1 LLPQRLHW
9 QPSGDFCGRFLPI
22 SLIRL
27 DISRYNDYFNIMS
40 SLMEELKQTKPFEH
54 IEEEVFLNLQRT
66 AQALSSSTT
75 GIFKSVDLTPVQ
87 YNVLRILRG
96 SLKTGL
102 LCGEISERLV
112 TKDSDITR
120 LLDRLENRGLV
131 MRERDTKDRRA
142 VISRITEKGLKVLTE
157 LDEPM
162 INCIKE
168 QFSHFGD
175 GQLKQL
181 NDLLEL
187 ARNKAK

>member
-1 LLPQRLHW
+1 
-9 QPSGDFCGRFLPI
+9 
-22 SLIRL
+22 
-27 DISRYNDYFNIMS
+27 
-40 SLMEELKQTKPFEH
+40 MEELKQTKPFEH

-66 AQALSSSTT
+66 AQALSSATAE
-75 GIFKSVDLTPVQ
+75 IFKSVDLTPVQ

-96 SLKTGL
+96 SLETGL

-131 MRERDTKDRRA
+131 MRGRDTKDRRA
-142 VISRITEKGLKVLTE
+142 VISRITEKGLKVLAE

-162 INCIKE
+162 IDCIKE
-168 QFSHFGD
+168 QFSHFD
-175 GQLKQL
+175 DRQLEQL